1 MLWLNSLMAQTAREF
16 SAGGV
21 VVRHKDGR
29 WWVAVI
35 RPTGREASKKK
46 SAKGKTTQAA
56 KPVLTLPKGLIDPG
70 EKPEET
76 AVREIQEE
84 TGIDAERVVKLG
96 NVKYVYM
103 RSWSDGARVFKVV
116 TYYLF
121 RYISGRIGN
130 IKPEM
135 RHEVEEAL
143 WIPLEEATQVLTY
156 KGDREM
162 ARAALEYIQKN
173 PNLIT

>member
-1 MLWLNSLMAQTAREF
+1 MAQTAREF

-21 VVRHKDGR
+21 VVRHKDGQ

-46 SAKGKTTQAA
+46 SAKGKITQAA

-84 TGIDAERVVKLG
+84 IDRLEAKGPNEGRAKQVRLLRRWLSKLG
-96 NVKYVYM
+96 
-103 RSWSDGARVFKVV
+103 
-116 TYYLF
+116 
-121 RYISGRIGN
+121 
-130 IKPEM
+130 
-135 RHEVEEAL
+135 
-143 WIPLEEATQVLTY
+143 
-156 KGDREM
+156 
-162 ARAALEYIQKN
+162 
-173 PNLIT
+173 

>member
-1 MLWLNSLMAQTAREF
+1 MAHIAREF

-21 VVRHKDGR
+21 VVRQKDGQ

-35 RPTGREASKKK
+35 QPTGREAPKKK
-46 SAKGKTTQAA
+46 AGKHKEPQAS

-76 AVREIQEE
+76 AVREVREE
-84 TGIDAERVVKLG
+84 TGIEAERIARLG
-96 NVKYVYM
+96 AVKYVYM
-103 RSWSDGARVFKVV
+103 RSWGDGARVFKVV

-121 RYISGRIGN
+121 RHISGRIGN

-135 RHEVEEAL
+135 RKEVEQAS
-143 WIPLEEATQVLTY
+143 WIPLQDAPKLLTY

-162 ARAALEYIQKN
+162 ARAALEYMQRN
-173 PNLIT
+173 QNFGA

>member
-21 VVRHKDGR
+21 VVRHKDGQ

-46 SAKGKTTQAA
+46 SAKGKITQAA

-96 NVKYVYM
+96 NVKDRKSTRLNSSHVSISY
-103 RSWSDGARVFKVV
+103 AVFCLK
-116 TYYLF
+116 
-121 RYISGRIGN
+121 
-130 IKPEM
+130 K
-135 RHEVEEAL
+135 
-143 WIPLEEATQVLTY
+143 
-156 KGDREM
+156 
-162 ARAALEYIQKN
+162 
-173 PNLIT
+173 